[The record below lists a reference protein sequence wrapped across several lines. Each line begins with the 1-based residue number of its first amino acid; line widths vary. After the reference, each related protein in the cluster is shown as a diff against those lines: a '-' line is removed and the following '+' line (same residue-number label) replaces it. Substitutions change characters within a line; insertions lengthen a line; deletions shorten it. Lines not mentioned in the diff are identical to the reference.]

1 MSANLRQK
9 LKIPLMKI
17 ISSAFPKKN
26 KIVFISHPDFADNTR
41 FLYEYIKNLGINYEL
56 IWISKNPLVNVK
68 LAERGIKVAAT
79 RAEIY
84 KNLIT
89 AKVVVTTSMQY
100 LDTIQ
105 RNQIYVSLWHGM
117 PLKKMAFRDKL
128 EKHTYIIKAKGDHI
142 TFQIS
147 TSELMSSLLT
157 ACFHLYPEQVIITGQ
172 PRCDALFHPKKDV
185 LGKLLGVNIEKFEH
199 IVFYMP
205 TFRNWMNERVEGIEI
220 KDNIFRFKNFD
231 AKRFHEF
238 LKKHGILFVAK
249 LHWTEEPL
257 YYAIDKKFT
266 GENFRI
272 IRNDALSRNLVDIYE
287 LLGAADLLIT
297 DYSSVY
303 FDFLLLDKP
312 IVFVPV
318 DIDIYRMKRGFLL
331 EPYDFWT
338 PGPKA
343 YDQESLEEEMLK
355 SLQDKSYY
363 SKQRETINALVNNFR
378 DDRSTERVWNE
389 IRRRLEE
396 LR

>member
-1 MSANLRQK
+1 MRANLRQK

-41 FLYEYIKNLGINYEL
+41 FLYEYIKNLDINYEL
-56 IWISKNPLVNVK
+56 IWISKDPLVNVK
-68 LAERGIKVAAT
+68 LAERGIKVATT

-84 KNLIT
+84 KHLIS
-89 AKVVVTTSMQY
+89 AKVVVTTSLQY
-100 LDTIQ
+100 LDSAQ

-117 PLKKMAFRDKL
+117 PLKKMVLQDRFDKDAYL
-128 EKHTYIIKAKGDHI
+128 VRIKGDCI
-142 TFQIS
+142 GFQIS
-147 TSELMSSLLT
+147 TSELMSSLLA
-157 ACFHLYPEQVIITGQ
+157 ACFHLFPEQLTITGQ
-172 PRCDALFHPKKDV
+172 PRCDALFHPKKDI
-185 LGKLLGVNIEKFEH
+185 LGKLLGVNIGEFEH

-205 TFRNWMNERVEGIEI
+205 TFRKRMNQRVEGADIE
-220 KDNIFRFKNFD
+220 DNIFRFKNFD
-231 AKRFHEF
+231 AKQFYDF

-257 YYAIDKKFT
+257 YDAIDKKFT

-318 DIDIYRMKRGFLL
+318 DIDIYRIKRGFLL

-389 IRRRLEE
+389 IRKRLEE